1 MSSDDRLMGY
11 FTTFPFLIKSFAV
24 VILVVLLGIAVQ
36 AAAAQHHLRSA
47 SSTSGQT
54 P

>member
-11 FTTFPFLIKSFAV
+11 FTTFPFLVKSFSV
-24 VILVVLLGIAVQ
+24 VILVVVLGIALQ
-36 AAAAQHHLRSA
+36 AGAAQHRLHSA
-47 SSTSGQT
+47 ANSSVTS

>member
-11 FTTFPFLIKSFAV
+11 FTTFPFLVKSFTV
-24 VILVVLLGIAVQ
+24 VILVVILGIALQ
-36 AAAAQHHLRSA
+36 AAAAQHRIHSAA
-47 SSTSGQT
+47 SSSVTT

>member
-11 FTTFPFLIKSFAV
+11 FTTFPFLIKSFSV

-36 AAAAQHHLRSA
+36 AAAAQHRLHSTA
-47 SSTSGQT
+47 SSSVTT

>member
-11 FTTFPFLIKSFAV
+11 FTTFPFLIKSFSI
-24 VILVVLLGIAVQ
+24 VILVVVLGIALQ
-36 AAAAQHHLRSA
+36 AGAAQHRLHTTAGSSA
-47 SSTSGQT
+47 TT